1 MSTEDTMSDAPTGRE
16 DIPTRP
22 EAPANDHSGTDSCSA
37 SSARGLDHITLR
49 PGPRKTRNME
59 LLLTEARMA
68 ADGVEIDNPAKP
80 CGPRNSREGFVEDVM
95 ERMEKADLTPAW
107 RVCPRVD
114 GDD

>member
-1 MSTEDTMSDAPTGRE
+1 MSDAPTGRGVSR
-16 DIPTRP
+16 RP
-22 EAPANDHSGTDSCSA
+22 ETTADTTDRSGTEGCDA

-107 RVCPRVD
+107 RVCPRGD

>member
-1 MSTEDTMSDAPTGRE
+1 MSDAPTGRE

-22 EAPANDHSGTDSCSA
+22 DTTDEEAPPSVGDDVDDSERSI
-37 SSARGLDHITLR
+37 STIPLT

-107 RVCPRVD
+107 RVCPRGD